1 MHVQEL
7 LIYPVKSCA
16 GIQLTEALVTKYGLA
31 SSSDTR
37 IFDRLHVESFIG
49 IFAFFFCFV
58 LSDDGW

>member
-31 SSSDTR
+31 SSSDPR
-37 IFDRLHVESFIG
+37 IFDRLNVVLHLDLL
-49 IFAFFFCFV
+49 IFFLVWFY
-58 LSDDGW
+58 